1 MSRTH
6 RLLREAL
13 IRLVHERGWDAITV
27 QDVCRRADVG
37 RSTFYLHFADKEEL
51 LVSGF
56 GDLGKQ
62 LREQAKEE
70 ALGFT
75 LALFEH
81 AREFEPLYRALL
93 GKRTGQ
99 VVYRG
104 FLNLV
109 IELLDEDVASVAP
122 PGPLRDAAVRY
133 LAGAFWELLQLWAS
147 QPKRASAIEVDGL
160 FRRLTMPVLRELR
173 KSDEPQPRQARA
185 NR

>member
-1 MSRTH
+1 VLRTH

-13 IRLVHERGWDAITV
+13 IRLVHERGWDEITV
-27 QDVCRRADVG
+27 QDVCGRADVG

-62 LREQAKEE
+62 LREHASEQP
-70 ALGFT
+70 LGFT

-81 AREFEPLYRALL
+81 AREFQPLYRALL

-109 IELLDEDVASVAP
+109 IGLLDEDVAKIAP
-122 PGPLRDAAVRY
+122 AGPLRDAAVRY
-133 LAGAFWELLQLWAS
+133 LAGGFWELLQLWAS
-147 QPKRASAIEVDGL
+147 QPQRSPAIEVDEL
-160 FRRLTMPVLRELR
+160 FRRLSMPVLRELR
-173 KSDEPQPRQARA
+173 KPG
-185 NR
+185 